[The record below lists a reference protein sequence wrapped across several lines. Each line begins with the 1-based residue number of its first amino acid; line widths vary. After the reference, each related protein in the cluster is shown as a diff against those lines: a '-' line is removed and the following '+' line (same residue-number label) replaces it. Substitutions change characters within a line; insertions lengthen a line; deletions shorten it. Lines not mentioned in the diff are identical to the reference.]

1 MKILL
6 VAQKYPPFV
15 GGVEVHVR
23 QISRRYRDLGHD
35 VRIAAANFAPY
46 TGNRQWAVLHDSLL
60 APTVR
65 DHVDGGIPVNAI
77 NPQNPLERARLL
89 PMALRAVPILNRNY
103 GRLQLATYPAFRS
116 AYLRKAIALCQDVD
130 VVHSLANGLLGWT
143 FREAAHRCGK
153 PFVNTPFIHPHQWG
167 DDIGDV
173 AFYKQCDAMVG
184 LVETDSEYMRSLGVP
199 SANVHTIGVSPDLP
213 DSVDGAGF
221 RERHGLGDR
230 PVVLYVGRMMRQK
243 GAFALVS
250 AMEKVWAKVPD
261 TEFVFIGP
269 GSAEETAIFDGIDPR
284 ARYLGKVSF
293 QEKGDAIDACTVFC
307 MPSMS
312 EILPTVY
319 LESWS
324 LGKPVVGGRAHGLP
338 ELIEGNNAGLAV
350 AQEEEPISS
359 ALVNLLSDP
368 DLRARYAAAG
378 MELVRS
384 RYSVDAVTG
393 QLLALYSDL
402 VEKRNGRKSQ
412 A

>member
-6 VAQKYPPFV
+6 VAQNYPPFV

-23 QISRRYRDLGHD
+23 QISRRYRELGHE
-35 VRIAAANFAPY
+35 VRIAAANFTPY
-46 TGNRQWAVLHDSLL
+46 RGDKRWAVLHDSLL
-60 APTVR
+60 APTVQ
-65 DHVDGGIPVNAI
+65 DHDDEGIPVHGI
-77 NPQNPLERARLL
+77 NPRGNAERLRLL
-89 PMALRAVPILNRNY
+89 PLALRAVPVLNRNY
-103 GRLQLATYPAFRS
+103 GKMQITTYPWFRS
-116 AYLRKAIALCQDVD
+116 VYFGKAVDLCRDVD

-143 FREAAHRCGK
+143 FREAAHGCGK
-153 PFVNTPFIHPHQWG
+153 GYVNTPFIHPRQWG

-173 AFYKQCDAMVG
+173 AHYKQCDAMVG

-199 SANVHTIGVSPDLP
+199 SDKVHTIGVSPDLP
-213 DSVDGAGF
+213 ETVDGNGF

-243 GAFALVS
+243 GAFALVES
-250 AMEKVWAKVPD
+250 MKRVWERVPE
-261 TEFVFIGP
+261 TEFVFVGP
-269 GSAEETAIFDGIDPR
+269 GSDEETAIFRDIDPR

-338 ELIEGNNAGLAV
+338 ELIEGNGAGRAV
-350 AQEEEPISS
+350 SQEPGEI
-359 ALVNLLSDP
+359 ADVLVGLLQDP
-368 DLRARYAAAG
+368 DARARYAETG
-378 MELVRS
+378 RELVRT

-393 QLLALYSDL
+393 QLLSLYDR
-402 VEKRNGRKSQ
+402 VATARNGGGSGR
-412 A
+412 